1 MATNG
6 INTGTQYIR
15 NPTDYNLK
23 QLSLITS
30 MAGGNGIIDL
40 MPLMVEV
47 NLYED
52 VYSATISGEVVLQDA
67 LGLVSNYLLKG
78 TEFIQIQLQ
87 KTTQDNTFISRN
99 YRVYKI
105 SKRDISDSNQY
116 EVYILNFCSEE
127 FFISEQYRIS
137 KSYKG
142 QQI

>member
-67 LGLVSNYLLKG
+67 LGLVSN
-78 TEFIQIQLQ
+78 
-87 KTTQDNTFISRN
+87 
-99 YRVYKI
+99 
-105 SKRDISDSNQY
+105 
-116 EVYILNFCSEE
+116 
-127 FFISEQYRIS
+127 
-137 KSYKG
+137 
-142 QQI
+142 